1 MADENEPVEDEGR
14 SAGSPGDDDAGVDN
28 EGRSAGSPGG
38 DRQGAPVTASLG
50 DTVLHP
56 DRVAYLE
63 VASALHGE
71 GFDLLV
77 DLTAVDYLT
86 FDADRGLPAGVEPE
100 RFEVVAQVLS
110 TATRERV
117 RLRVQVPADE
127 PVVPTLFD
135 LWPGCEALERE
146 VFDMFGIEFADHP
159 DLSRILMPEEWIGHP
174 LRKDEAVGE
183 IPVQFKA
190 ASNIR

>member
-1 MADENEPVEDEGR
+1 MPGDVDEA
-14 SAGSPGDDDAGVDN
+14 AGSPDGEAY
-28 EGRSAGSPGG
+28 
-38 DRQGAPVTASLG
+38 GAPSTESLG

-56 DRVAYLE
+56 DRERYLE
-63 VASALHGE
+63 VAGALRDD

-77 DLTAVDYLT
+77 DVTAVDYLT
-86 FDADRGLPAGVEPE
+86 FGAHRGLPAGVEPE
-100 RFEVVAQVLS
+100 RYEVVVQVLS
-110 TATRERV
+110 TATSERV
-117 RLRVQVPADE
+117 RIRVQVPADE

-146 VFDMFGIEFADHP
+146 VYDMFGIEFADHP

-174 LRKDEAVGE
+174 LRKDEAVGA

-190 ASNIR
+190 ASNVR